1 MVLGEIELASDRDRI
16 VELAPDR
23 HLAVTAE
30 RRSLEEFAKR
40 QARLG
45 LLASH
50 KFMPGDLI
58 CLAGDRLESLHML
71 ERGIVELCQPRN
83 ATDCSVLLLS
93 AGDLL
98 FPAAGLFNEPCL
110 TSARAITPVRTVAL
124 EIEAV
129 RAEARCNPSVAMDL
143 SRVMGGQWR
152 MAVRHILDLRCRNVS
167 QRLASFLLRLIDESP
182 LPGEAQLPFS
192 KGALAAR
199 IGASP
204 ETLSRSIQT
213 IASEGLVLRGREIV
227 LRDRYRIEK
236 FCEPSPYPS
245 ENELG
250 LEVHAY

>member
-1 MVLGEIELASDRDRI
+1 MELVSDSDGVVEEISVQPMR
-16 VELAPDR
+16 
-23 HLAVTAE
+23 VTAE
-30 RRSLEEFAKR
+30 MPSFDEFAQR
-40 QARLG
+40 QERLG
-45 LLASH
+45 HLTRQ
-50 KFMPGDLI
+50 KFAPGDLI
-58 CLAGDRLESLHML
+58 CSAGDRLQRLHIL
-71 ERGIVELCQPRN
+71 ERGIVELCQLRE
-83 ATDCSVLLLS
+83 AADCSVLLLS

-129 RAEARCNPSVAMDL
+129 RAEARRNPSVAMDL

-152 MAVRHILDLRCRNVS
+152 MAVRHILDLRCRSVP
-167 QRLASFLLRLIDESP
+167 QRLAGFLLRLVDESSP
-182 LPGEAQLPFS
+182 PNAAQLPFS

-199 IGASP
+199 IGATP
-204 ETLSRSIQT
+204 ETLSRAIQT

-227 LRDRYRIEK
+227 VRDRIRIEK
-236 FCEPSPYPS
+236 FCEPNLYPS